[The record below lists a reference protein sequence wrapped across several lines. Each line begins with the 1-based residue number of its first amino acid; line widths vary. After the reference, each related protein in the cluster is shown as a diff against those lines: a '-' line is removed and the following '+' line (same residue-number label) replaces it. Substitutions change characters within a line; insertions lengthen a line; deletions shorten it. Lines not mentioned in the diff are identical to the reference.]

1 MKKSQLL
8 RGTLV
13 VLGGAA
19 ALWIGAVFLLPVL
32 LPFVIALVIA
42 RLVQPAV
49 RVLERRLPR
58 WLAAGAAVFGL
69 LALLGLAIF
78 LLGRCLVAE
87 LSRFVRELPLLLQS
101 LAQPMAA
108 LRSRLEALAARAPDF
123 LSGALRESVDGFF
136 ENGSVLIEKS
146 SAKLFSLVSG
156 LIAALPD
163 LFLFIVTAILATF
176 MLCSRYDSLCDLC
189 RRKLPA
195 KWRNKYQTFA
205 ESLRQALSGWL
216 KAQCKLIGVNFLLLT
231 MGLMLLNVEFPFLFG
246 ALIALID
253 ALPVLGTGTVLI
265 PWGLLSF
272 LRGSVR
278 RGTGLLLLYGAAC
291 LTRTT
296 LEPRLVGRQAGLDP
310 IWTLLALY
318 AGYRLMGVGGMI
330 LFPIG
335 AILLKQLWTRAILH
349 EPPR

>member
-8 RGTLV
+8 RGAAV
-13 VLGGAA
+13 VLGAAA
-19 ALWIGAVFLLPVL
+19 ALWIGAVFLLPIL
-32 LPFVIALVIA
+32 LPFLIALAAA

-49 RVLERRLPR
+49 RFLERRMPR
-58 WLAAGAAVFGL
+58 WLAAGAVVLGVF
-69 LALLGLAIF
+69 AFLGLALF
-78 LLGRCLVAE
+78 FLGRSLVSE
-87 LSRFVRELPLLLQS
+87 LSQFVRELPQLLQS

-108 LRSRLEALAARAPDF
+108 IRSRLEALAGRAPDF
-123 LSGALRESVDGFF
+123 LSAALRESIDGFF
-136 ENGSVLIEKS
+136 EHGSVFIEKG

-156 LIAALPD
+156 MISGLPD
-163 LFLFIVTAILATF
+163 LFLFVVTTVLATF
-176 MLCSRYDSLCDLC
+176 MLCSRYDAICGFC
-189 RRKLPA
+189 RRRLPA
-195 KWRNKYQTFA
+195 RWKNKYQALA
-205 ESLRQALSGWL
+205 ESLRTTLSGWL
-216 KAQCKLIGVNFLLLT
+216 KAQCKLIGLNFLLLT
-231 MGLMLLNVEFPFLFG
+231 MGMMLLNVEFPFLFG

-253 ALPVLGTGTVLI
+253 ALPVFGTGTVLI

-272 LRGSVR
+272 LRGNVR
-278 RGTGLLLLYGAAC
+278 RGTGLLLLYAAAC

-335 AILLKQLWTRAILH
+335 AILLKQLWSRVVPH